1 LYGEESQRFAAE
13 VGNPVHLLI
22 AAAGS
27 GRRMGASGNKL
38 LLPLAGRPLLAWTL
52 EAALTCGAIRW
63 IGVVGQPVDAEAI
76 AALVAEVR
84 QGSMARSPLAPVVW
98 IVGGNSRQD
107 SVRLGLA
114 ALPDDAEQVLIHD
127 GARCLVEPDLLHRCC
142 AALDEAALAGAGII
156 AATPVTDTIKEVE
169 EGGRIKRTPDRSVLW
184 SAQTPQG
191 FAVGPLRQAHAKAE
205 ALGWTV
211 TDDAAL
217 FERLGWPVHV
227 LEAPPSNIKVTTP
240 FDLTVAEAVLKTRGS
255 RPPNLDHAPAPRG
268 SC

>member
-1 LYGEESQRFAAE
+1 
-13 VGNPVHLLI
+13 
-22 AAAGS
+22 
-27 GRRMGASGNKL
+27 MGASGNKL